1 MRIAIPQDSE
11 RFGAVLIHSVQQ
23 VWELDASLKQ
33 KKEKPTESDVICRIS
48 YEELHDIEQ
57 QMAIVVPMQGER
69 IKLVEGVLC
78 GIPNHCLVIIA
89 SNSGAESHPAW
100 YHNLI
105 SKSVATIEVGVDQ
118 FNVYPSIAQEPERT
132 HLYDKMVE
140 MMPIFEKY
148 RRETTREIPVILL
161 TPVK

>member
-1 MRIAIPQDSE
+1 MHPMSKIRKEITKYMSDESEWNKKLIAEFRVNGGKVGGHFEGKTLLLLHTLGAKSGQGRVTPTAYVRDGE
-11 RFGAVLIHSVQQ
+11 RF
-23 VWELDASLKQ
+23 
-33 KKEKPTESDVICRIS
+33 
-48 YEELHDIEQ
+48 
-57 QMAIVVPMQGER
+57 
-69 IKLVEGVLC
+69 
-78 GIPNHCLVIIA
+78 VIIA

-105 SKSVATIEVGVDQ
+105 SKSVATIEVGADQ

-148 RRETTREIPVILL
+148 RRETIREIPVILL